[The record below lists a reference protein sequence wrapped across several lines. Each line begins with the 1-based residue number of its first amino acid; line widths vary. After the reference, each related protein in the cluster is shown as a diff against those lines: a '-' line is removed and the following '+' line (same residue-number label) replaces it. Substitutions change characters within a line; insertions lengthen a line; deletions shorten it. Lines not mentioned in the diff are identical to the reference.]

1 MEITL
6 TELLDAREER
16 ARMQTE
22 LIRRGVPLVCFTM
35 NIAGPVKT
43 SPLIERAFSVG
54 VTLIRDALAD
64 MESPEEQIEL
74 NKCGPVLYYSVKA
87 DAKEVKSRLTLIE
100 DTHPIGRLFD
110 MDVIGTDGHKL
121 ERGEERCCLVCGK
134 RGKAC
139 AAGRLHPLA
148 EVTATTERMLTE
160 HLLSIDSARIGTL
173 ARQAMLDEVYT
184 TPKPGL
190 VDSENTGSHRDMT
203 LEHFEESAEALEPY
217 FRECARIGYLLREED
232 ADTRFA
238 RLRLLGIS
246 AEESM
251 YAATGGVNTHK
262 GLIFSLGI
270 VAGAVGTLMRPDGYI
285 PTTDEILA
293 EAARLAKLPLLE
305 LDKLG
310 STTAGARAFLEHGKR
325 GIRGEAADGFP
336 SVRNISL
343 PVYLDALSRGKS
355 KNDAGVL
362 ALLHL
367 IAGVYDTSIYNRG
380 GDGAVTYARGL
391 AMDLISGGDP
401 THDEV
406 REMDAELTRLNL
418 SPGGCA
424 DLLALTYFL
433 AELKNTVRPT
443 RSDKAP

>member
-16 ARMQTE
+16 ARIQSE
-22 LIRRGVPLVCFTM
+22 LIRRHGAPLVCFTM

-43 SPLIERAFSVG
+43 SPLIERAFSIGTV
-54 VTLIRDALAD
+54 LIKDALSD
-64 MESPEEQIEL
+64 IDSPGERMEL
-74 NKCGPVLYYSVKA
+74 GKCGPVLYYSVKA
-87 DAKEVKSRLTLIE
+87 DAKAVKSRLSLIE

-110 MDVIGTDGHKL
+110 MDVIDTDGRKL
-121 ERGEERCCLVCGK
+121 ERERERCCLICGK
-134 RGKAC
+134 RGRAC
-139 AAGRLHPLA
+139 AAGRLHPLS
-148 EVTATTERMLTE
+148 EITATTERMLTE
-160 HLLSIDSARIGTL
+160 HLLSLDVARIGTL
-173 ARQAMLDEVYT
+173 AREAMLREVYT

-190 VDSENTGSHRDMT
+190 VDTENTGSHRDMT
-203 LEHFEESAEALEPY
+203 LSHFERSAEALEPY
-217 FRECARIGYLLREED
+217 FRECARVGYTLRAED

-270 VAGAVGTLMRPDGYI
+270 VAGAVGTLMRPDGYF
-285 PTTDEILA
+285 PTTDEILV
-293 EAARLAKLPLLE
+293 EAAHLARLPLSELE
-305 LDKLG
+305 KLG
-310 STTAGARAFLEHGKR
+310 RTTAGARAFLEHGRR

-336 SVRNISL
+336 SVRSVSL
-343 PVYLDALSRGKS
+343 PVYLEALSRGKS

-367 IAGVYDTSIYNRG
+367 IATIYDTSIYNRG

-391 AMDLISGGDP
+391 AKELISLGDP

-406 REMDAELTRLNL
+406 RKMNAELTRLNL

-424 DLLALTYFL
+424 DLLAVTYFL
-433 AELKNTVRPT
+433 AEIEEIRKG
-443 RSDKAP
+443 SEE